1 LDFTAMN
8 FQVDVFS
15 SGPPPAAPD
24 PAAASGAEMAHLLR
38 QILEVQREQLTHLQ
52 AFSAAHD
59 TSSRWRAFLARWRE
73 DFSDLPE
80 ACRQSV
86 PILERTYGK
95 LIAELTEHLCQNG
108 DDALETDF
116 ALQDFLDR
124 YGMRLAQLG
133 TILNL
138 VAPLAEAGSPSESA

>member
-1 LDFTAMN
+1 MHYQF
-8 FQVDVFS
+8 DVSLLSFPS
-15 SGPPPAAPD
+15 APEPPMTPD
-24 PAAASGAEMAHLLR
+24 SEMADLLR
-38 QILEVQREQLTHLQ
+38 QLIEIQREQLTHLQ

-59 TSSRWRAFLARWRE
+59 NSGRWRAFLARWRD
-73 DFSDLPE
+73 DFSDLPQ

-108 DDALETDF
+108 NDALDNDF

-124 YGMRLAQLG
+124 FGMRLAQLG

-138 VAPLAEAGSPSESA
+138 VAPLADASSPSEST